1 MDDFVNFIVDY
12 IEKTEI
18 HGNKGWIDQ
27 LLEYRWK
34 NECFCDGIQT
44 SKKLKAQTDNAL
56 KIPDAEVWSHHCKE
70 ITKWG
75 GMLDVPLAL
84 ATRYR
89 ESVNYLLN
97 NDPGVKSDFSTLS
110 ISGERI
116 ATASKIYY
124 FSDPLRWTIYDSRVG
139 YAIHQLIFEYANELK
154 VLPSTLFSEIPFC
167 LPDSKTDRRK
177 PVYPIQLCTGSET
190 RSKASFIWASHL
202 HRLIAKTL
210 NESSLT
216 KPAQHFSVIPQWELP
231 HIEMVFFVIGDRKW
245 IKATSKTEQSPQIKF
260 SKRGEY
266 AGTCPLC
273 GSPLKYRESRVTG
286 ELYDGCTNFPACK
299 YKGNRSH

>member
-12 IEKTEI
+12 VEKTEI
-18 HGNKGWIDQ
+18 HGKKGWIEQ

-34 NECFCDGIQT
+34 NECFFDGIQT
-44 SKKLKAQTDNAL
+44 SKKLKAQSDNAL
-56 KIPDAEVWSHHCKE
+56 KIPDGEVWSHHCKE

-75 GMLDVPLAL
+75 GMLDVSLGL

-97 NDPGVKSDFSTLS
+97 NDPEVKSDFSTLS

-154 VLPSTLFSEIPFC
+154 VLPSSLFSEIPFC
-167 LPDSKTDRRK
+167 LPDSKTDRRE
-177 PVYPIQLCTGSET
+177 PVYPIPLCTGSET
-190 RSKASFIWASHL
+190 RSRASFIWASHL
-202 HRLIAKTL
+202 HRQIAHKL
-210 NESSLT
+210 NESSLS
-216 KPAQHFSVIPQWELP
+216 KPSQHFSIIPQWELP

-245 IKATSKTEQSPQIKF
+245 LKATGKTEQSPQIKF
-260 SKRGEY
+260 PKRGEN
-266 AGTCPLC
+266 AGVCPLC
-273 GSPLKYRESRVTG
+273 GYPLKYRESRVTG